1 MAGPMI
7 LRLNSAGM
15 REMLKSSGVLA
26 DVTARAERVAE
37 AAGTG
42 MEASSLIGKTR
53 ARASDVTATTEARS
67 NEATGKALTRAF
79 GQAAG

>member
-15 REMLKSSGVLA
+15 REMLKSAGVLQ
-26 DVTARAERVAE
+26 DMRARAERVAQ

-42 MEASSLIGKTR
+42 MEATAVVGKTR
-53 ARASDVTATTEARS
+53 ARASVITATTEARY
-67 NEATGKALTRAF
+67 NEASGKALTRAF

>member
-15 REMLKSSGVLA
+15 REMLKSAGVLA
-26 DVTARAERVAE
+26 DVTARAQRVAQ
-37 AAGTG
+37 AAGPG
-42 MEASSLIGKTR
+42 MQASSITGKTR
-53 ARASDVTATTEARS
+53 ARASVITATTEARY
-67 NEATGKALTRAF
+67 NEASGKALTRAF